1 MLNNFN
7 THNHSLKMRSL
18 NANRLPYIYNEYHWN
33 FQISDIK
40 IFEGKIGR
48 LTWPTVQKGNFYVV
62 TWDDKRIHLI
72 FLI

>member
-1 MLNNFN
+1 
-7 THNHSLKMRSL
+7 MRSL

-62 TWDDKRIHLI
+62 T
-72 FLI
+72 